1 MCRLHDRSDP
11 LAVLH
16 QLTIAVGQTAD
27 RDRIYR
33 LALDAIGAAVGV
45 DRTAILLLDD
55 AGALRCP
62 EWTAAPE
69 VARAALEGPC
79 PWAPGGLAPAPLALP
94 GGTTLVPVAGRG
106 RLLGAFALAFAPPR
120 PLTGAELRIVEIVA
134 GSVGFAVERAE
145 ADLNARGL
153 LQREQQ
159 ARREAE
165 ALLEVIEAV
174 SGTLELGEVMRRMAR
189 GLARVLG
196 ADMVGAYMADA
207 EQRCLRPMAGYHVP
221 KALLEDFLRHPIP
234 IDGHP
239 VIEQVWAQPRP
250 IWTDDMPSHPL
261 VHAETLRRFP
271 HQSDLFVPIVV
282 GGRPIGGFFC
292 IWWRAR
298 RSVAPD
304 EAHLVEEIG
313 RQAAIAVE
321 RARLFGQAET
331 ANRVKDEFLAM
342 LGHELRNPLSVIS
355 SAIGYLDRVSSPD
368 DRAVRARRTIATQVR
383 HLADIIEDL
392 LDVARLDS
400 GKIRLARRPLDV
412 AGIVRRCVGALHEA
426 GQTCGHTVGLEVEPA
441 WAEVDETRLEQVV
454 TNLVLNATK
463 FTPPGGRVRVAVGP
477 EREQVVIRVTDT
489 GVGIPGEMLPRI
501 FDLFVQGPHGV
512 DRAPGGLG
520 LGLALARRLV
530 ELHGGSIAAA
540 SGGAGRGATLTVRL
554 PRVAAPP
561 SASPPPAAA
570 PVPPARRVLVV
581 EDNADGRAMLRAL
594 LELDGHDVHEAADG
608 PAGVQRAAALR
619 PDVVIVDVGL
629 PGYDGHEVARRV
641 RASGLKTVLV
651 ALTGYGQPEDRRCA
665 LEAGFDHY
673 LVKPVDPRALERL
686 LAGEGR

>member
-1 MCRLHDRSDP
+1 
-11 LAVLH
+11 
-16 QLTIAVGQTAD
+16 
-27 RDRIYR
+27 
-33 LALDAIGAAVGV
+33 
-45 DRTAILLLDD
+45 
-55 AGALRCP
+55 
-62 EWTAAPE
+62 
-69 VARAALEGPC
+69 
-79 PWAPGGLAPAPLALP
+79 
-94 GGTTLVPVAGRG
+94 
-106 RLLGAFALAFAPPR
+106 
-120 PLTGAELRIVEIVA
+120 
-134 GSVGFAVERAE
+134 
-145 ADLNARGL
+145 
-153 LQREQQ
+153 
-159 ARREAE
+159 
-165 ALLEVIEAV
+165 
-174 SGTLELGEVMRRMAR
+174 
-189 GLARVLG
+189 
-196 ADMVGAYMADA
+196 
-207 EQRCLRPMAGYHVP
+207 
-221 KALLEDFLRHPIP
+221 
-234 IDGHP
+234 
-239 VIEQVWAQPRP
+239 
-250 IWTDDMPSHPL
+250 
-261 VHAETLRRFP
+261 
-271 HQSDLFVPIVV
+271 
-282 GGRPIGGFFC
+282 
-292 IWWRAR
+292 
-298 RSVAPD
+298 
-304 EAHLVEEIG
+304 
-313 RQAAIAVE
+313 
-321 RARLFGQAET
+321 
-331 ANRVKDEFLAM
+331 
-342 LGHELRNPLSVIS
+342 
-355 SAIGYLDRVSSPD
+355 
-368 DRAVRARRTIATQVR
+368 
-383 HLADIIEDL
+383 
-392 LDVARLDS
+392 
-400 GKIRLARRPLDV
+400 
-412 AGIVRRCVGALHEA
+412 
-426 GQTCGHTVGLEVEPA
+426 VEPA